1 MKKAYNQPAMTV
13 VELKLKSNILIGS
26 EITDIDTNLGTG
38 DDIDFGRNFLVKK
51 NFNGNVNDND
61 NKNSLLSVVRCL
73 LSKKNIRSAAITS
86 EG

>member
-38 DDIDFGRNFLVKK
+38 DDIDFGGPGGDIPALTPE
-51 NFNGNVNDND
+51 
-61 NKNSLLSVVRCL
+61 
-73 LSKKNIRSAAITS
+73 IT
-86 EG
+86 EFDGEIF